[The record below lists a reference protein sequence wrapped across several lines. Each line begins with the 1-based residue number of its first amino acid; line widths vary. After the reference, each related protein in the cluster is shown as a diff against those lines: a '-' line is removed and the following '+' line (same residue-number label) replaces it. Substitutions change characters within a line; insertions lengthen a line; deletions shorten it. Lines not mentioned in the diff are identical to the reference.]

1 MSNDNIISQL
11 KAAITQDPATRAIGN
26 QVRIREEGGQ
36 LVIEGPT
43 PSIAVKRATAV
54 LAQRIA
60 GAAVDDRLWVEP
72 AMANPDDK
80 LLAEVGNFLQ
90 EEEEFR
96 NLVIKVWEKGR
107 QEILQQPD
115 DASGGQISIKVENGN
130 VIFDGA
136 VESLAHKRL
145 LEGVTWWIPGVRNVT
160 NHLTVS
166 PSEADSD
173 TDISDALTWLL
184 GMDSE
189 IPDGQVSISTKDQVV
204 RLEGLLFDDGQK
216 RKAEQDAWSIWG
228 VNGVVNNIQVQHP

>member
-26 QVRIREEGGQ
+26 QVRIRQEGGK

-43 PSIAVKRATAV
+43 PSVAVKRAAAV
-54 LAQRIA
+54 LAQRLA
-60 GAAVDDRLWVEP
+60 GANVDDRLWVEP

-80 LLAEVGNFLQ
+80 LLADVGNFLQ

-96 NLVIKVWEKGR
+96 NLIIKVWEKGR
-107 QEILQQPD
+107 LEVLQQPD
-115 DASGGQISIKVENGN
+115 DASGGDISIKVENGN
-130 VIFDGA
+130 VIFDGN

-160 NHLTVS
+160 NNLAVS
-166 PSEADSD
+166 PAEGDSD
-173 TDISDALTWLL
+173 KEITDAVSWLL

-189 IPDGQVSISTKDQVV
+189 IPDGQVSISTRNQVV

-228 VNGVVNNIQVQHP
+228 VNGVVNNIQIQHP